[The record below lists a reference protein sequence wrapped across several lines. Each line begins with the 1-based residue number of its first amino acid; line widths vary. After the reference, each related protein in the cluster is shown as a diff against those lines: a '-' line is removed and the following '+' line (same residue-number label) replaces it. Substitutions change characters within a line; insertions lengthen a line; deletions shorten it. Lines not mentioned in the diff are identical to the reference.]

1 MGTNR
6 YSGDRA
12 RIINSNA
19 EIQVVWHHESKQIAV
34 IGSRLVGLNWDQDV
48 NPRAKKRTSAVFNF
62 IIPKTN
68 LFSAACLL

>member
-34 IGSRLVGLNWDQDV
+34 IGSRLVGLNWGQDV
-48 NPRAKKRTSAVFNF
+48 NPREKKAYQRCFLT
-62 IIPKTN
+62 
-68 LFSAACLL
+68 L